1 MLILGLVV
9 LLKSFGT
16 PHFYLTFSGNS
27 CDKKELTITLNS
39 ASLPASQGRML
50 QWVTTG
56 WPGQYWFCLV
66 TAQCFQEPEQTAGKM
81 TVYIFNKH
89 ILSVSWPCLSKI
101 CYGKFCQHTLY
112 LSRLLGVPACYLP
125 QVDSFVFSI
134 PVFWGPCQKSP
145 LLITLGL
152 GALGTLTG
160 RNGLAQPCLGPPA
173 LGLQSWPMQGT
184 AGYCSA
190 TAVPAHGPADP
201 DLRPDPPP
209 SALLDCGCLQLP
221 QNSENPKFGDNVIE
235 NRLGRNLGK
244 KKKKKNSELW
254 LSHQSCFKTETLH
267 PVLIIL
273 H

>member
-1 MLILGLVV
+1 
-9 LLKSFGT
+9 
-16 PHFYLTFSGNS
+16 
-27 CDKKELTITLNS
+27 
-39 ASLPASQGRML
+39 ML

-66 TAQCFQEPEQTAGKM
+66 TAQCFQEPDQTAGKM

-209 SALLDCGCLQLP
+209 SALLDCSCLQLP

-235 NRLGRNLGK
+235 NRLGRNFGK
-244 KKKKKNSELW
+244 KKKNE
-254 LSHQSCFKTETLH
+254 FRT
-267 PVLIIL
+267 LIIPPIL
-273 H
+273 LQNRNTSSCVDYFALTHAMSCLIGAVNSVDCWVARRWPCTTLTGFSLF

>member
-1 MLILGLVV
+1 
-9 LLKSFGT
+9 
-16 PHFYLTFSGNS
+16 
-27 CDKKELTITLNS
+27 
-39 ASLPASQGRML
+39 ML

-209 SALLDCGCLQLP
+209 SALLDCSCLQLP

-244 KKKKKNSELW
+244 KKWIQNSDYPTNPASKQKHFILCW
-254 LSHQSCFKTETLH
+254 LFCIN
-267 PVLIIL
+267 PCNVLL
-273 H
+273 DRCSEFCGLLEWLEDDPALL